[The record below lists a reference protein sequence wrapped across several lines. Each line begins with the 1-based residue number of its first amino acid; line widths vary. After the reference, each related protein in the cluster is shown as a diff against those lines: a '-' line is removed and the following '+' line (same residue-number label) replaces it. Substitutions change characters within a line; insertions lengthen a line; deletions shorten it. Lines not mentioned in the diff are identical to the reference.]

1 MFRSSSLTNQRAD
14 ALTAR
19 VIGALPT
26 AHCPEPGQNRR
37 RVFTL
42 TRLFKLTGWSGV
54 GEHLPRDKAAVEISE
69 VLPATLRSGP
79 VMAHSGSGS
88 LLYRRNARLDSFLQ
102 RKLERRVYERIRA
115 YEPCVVLSESIN
127 KVYMHVVLSD
137 ECVYLTE
144 YPPRSLTAAVSF
156 RRVRYIELVND
167 LPDFLSGKHQ
177 KRCQHIRIVYVT
189 EKPAAKQRNWLKRD
203 KKEGLPPAA
212 PPSRRNSH
220 CPEITSTLQEF
231 STESQWRKEELPPVL
246 KHTRS
251 ASCPNPETLGLIRV
265 PQPPPFHSP
274 SVSPASSPSL
284 SEKSLKSLESGQLQW
299 RIGSVLSRLLR
310 RGCVDSEEEREAE
323 LHLYAVSETSRLYLH
338 LQSLWNSFSIR
349 STLLLDPLYR
359 RRNCASLSA
368 PAISWERTAHLF
380 GQLSSELLQDGISVE
395 SMYLLLQELRTAAH
409 RSVTLRRLFWRSSE
423 VCTFLL
429 CTLEGCLHSRQ
440 SLGGLYTADQ
450 LLLSSLIVDTL
461 AIMFRETEVEAARLS
476 LLSAKKGA
484 LASRMLLA
492 LICDPQPQ
500 THSGGSLMDS
510 ELQALLAEYL
520 DTAASLLFELLLVGH
535 VTSRC
540 VSADNFL
547 SVGWILRVLQPHPH
561 LVKVSSDLTVS
572 VRMIR
577 ITQTLTLSAPAAL
590 LHWLPGPA
598 GGADSDRLARL
609 SPESCSVRPAVP
621 APPPSVGLSAVQQ
634 PAGSASALAFQ
645 RGVQVCSGQ
654 PRQSLS
660 INGLTLT
667 SYYKEEMCK
676 CSKI

>member
-1 MFRSSSLTNQRAD
+1 
-14 ALTAR
+14 
-19 VIGALPT
+19 
-26 AHCPEPGQNRR
+26 
-37 RVFTL
+37 
-42 TRLFKLTGWSGV
+42 
-54 GEHLPRDKAAVEISE
+54 
-69 VLPATLRSGP
+69 
-79 VMAHSGSGS
+79 MAHSGSGS
-88 LLYRRNARLDSFLQ
+88 LLCRRNARLDSFLQ

-144 YPPRSLTAAVSF
+144 YSPRTLTAAVSF

-177 KRCQHIRIVYVT
+177 ERCQHIRIVYVT
-189 EKPAAKQRNWLKRD
+189 KKPAAKQRNWLKRA

-212 PPSRRNSH
+212 PSCRRNSH
-220 CPEITSTLQEF
+220 CPEITSTLQGF
-231 STESQWRKEELPPVL
+231 STESSQWRKEELPPVL

-251 ASCPNPETLGLIRV
+251 ASCPNPETLGLTRV
-265 PQPPPFHSP
+265 PQPPPFYSP
-274 SVSPASSPSL
+274 LVSPASSPLL
-284 SEKSLKSLESGQLQW
+284 SEKSLKTLESGQLQR

-310 RGCVDSEEEREAE
+310 RGCVDSEEEWEAE
-323 LHLYAVSETSRLYLH
+323 LHLYAVSEKSRLYLH

-359 RRNCASLSA
+359 RRNCVSLSA

-429 CTLEGCLHSRQ
+429 CTLEGCLHGRQ

-500 THSGGSLMDS
+500 THSGEFLTYS

-540 VSADNFL
+540 VSAENFL

-561 LVKVSSDLTVS
+561 LLSFIGYQVQQVVLVLTGLQVS
-572 VRMIR
+572 VPSPV
-577 ITQTLTLSAPAAL
+577 QSVL
-590 LHWLPGPA
+590 L
-598 GGADSDRLARL
+598 
-609 SPESCSVRPAVP
+609 
-621 APPPSVGLSAVQQ
+621 
-634 PAGSASALAFQ
+634 FQ
-645 RGVQVCSGQ
+645 RLHLLLACLQYNSQLAQHLRSHFREEFRYSVMPSGSEVKL
-654 PRQSLS
+654 PPHYS
-660 INGLTLT
+660 ISRPTLRLVEHIRT
-667 SYYKEEMCK
+667 LMLLR
-676 CSKI
+676 